1 MGKYIVNVSKKEKKK
16 KQLKEWK
23 QKALHG
29 QFLREVE
36 CDNESK
42 RWEWLRKGSR
52 KGRLE
57 ISFVLHKSKLL
68 ELIQ

>member
-29 QFLREVE
+29 QFLREEE

-42 RWEWLRKGSR
+42 RWEWLRKG
-52 KGRLE
+52 RLE
-57 ISFVLHKSKLL
+57 ISYVLHKSKLL